1 VGLTLQDLKTAMAP
15 LAEIGKGELT
25 FEVNGTRISLR
36 ALTPDEE
43 IAVQRYSR
51 SSLAEGDLTDQ
62 TTALEYLDKFRNGS
76 LGYSIVQIG
85 NLDFRNVETIET
97 GEKLAN
103 GTAIKVKRHEAIQG
117 LVGNWSRN
125 MTVAVFKK
133 FGELMNQVEKEVEGL
148 IEFESI
154 DFDGEITRLED
165 RIRELKEEKAR
176 ITLSD
181 ADPRTNLR
189 QQVATSGKSFRRPEA
204 GSTAAATTDSI
215 QDQQNTIQE
224 AGTVSVPSDIDR
236 EIASEEEESQEEPEE
251 PSMDLL
257 GAQGAAPP
265 VENLR
270 KSVLDR
276 GTAGGAIRMP
286 PPSPSKQ
293 APEEFQESVDED
305 APPEP
310 TADPLSDV
318 MSSMVDMGD
327 SDSAEKAVEMETRR
341 IMEMRANAAKM
352 SRKPPHVA
360 AKQAAQEIERPTA
373 AGTKD
378 GVEVYK
384 MPTQTLTDRRPPE
397 TVQAPVRSNAN
408 PRFKPTRSGG

>member
-1 VGLTLQDLKTAMAP
+1 MAP

-25 FEVNGTRISLR
+25 FDVNGTRISLR

-148 IEFESI
+148 IEFESV
-154 DFDGEITRLED
+154 DFDGEITRMED

-204 GSTAAATTDSI
+204 GTAAAATDST
-215 QDQQNTIQE
+215 QEQQTSLRE
-224 AGTVSVPSDIDR
+224 AVTVSVPSDIDR
-236 EIASEEEESQEEPEE
+236 EISPDEGEPQESEEAEE
-251 PSMDLL
+251 PSVDFLE
-257 GAQGAAPP
+257 AQETPPP

-286 PPSPSKQ
+286 PPPPKQ
-293 APEEFQESVDED
+293 VPETFQESVDEGD
-305 APPEP
+305 EAPEP
-310 TADPLSDV
+310 ATVDPLSDV

-327 SDSAEKAVEMETRR
+327 SDSAEKAVEAETRR
-341 IMEMRANAAKM
+341 IMEMRANAVKM

-360 AKQAAQEIERPTA
+360 ARQVAQEIERPTA
-373 AGTKD
+373 AGTRD

-397 TVQAPVRSNAN
+397 TVQAPVRSNTN